1 MLIPNETRKKIAQL
15 RIEIKEA
22 ALSPTTSSARLIQMQ
37 NSVFRLQRELLE
49 HKLACREL
57 VINTF
62 TRKNWEGFFLVLAE
76 DGIDVT
82 IPETYITSR

>member
-1 MLIPNETRKKIAQL
+1 
-15 RIEIKEA
+15 
-22 ALSPTTSSARLIQMQ
+22 MQ
-37 NSVFRLQRELLE
+37 NDVFRLQREMLE

-76 DGIDVT
+76 HEIGVIL
-82 IPETYITSR
+82 PETYITSR